1 MYNNFEQTSRS
12 IVSTEQKTKRFDA
25 FNRFQS
31 VKSVSAPLALSGL
44 TMPSDK
50 RLRRSSHRGLSISA
64 ITATTVAFIL
74 LAGWISATTLQAQSV
89 QPHILDLRNQARV
102 LDEWAVYRL
111 DNLVQPLMRREQI
124 DMWVLVAR
132 EYNEDPVLLTMLPAT
147 WQSSRRTT
155 ILVFFDPGEDQPLE
169 RFAVSRYDIGFF
181 ETQWF
186 VDQEPDQWKRFG
198 ELVAQ
203 RNPNRIG
210 VNISRNH
217 SQADGIAHTD
227 YQLLAGSLSTEL
239 RSRIVSAENLAIGW
253 LETRTPQEMTA
264 YRHVNRIAHSIID
277 EGLSEAVITPGI
289 TTTEDLQWWFRE
301 RIAALN
307 LIAWFHPSVQVIRR
321 EQSEHDGD
329 FSGAY
334 ARNVIQPGDI
344 IHMDL
349 GITYMRLS
357 TDTQRN
363 AYVLRPGETEP
374 PAGLQQALRIG
385 NRLQDILTS
394 EFRTGRTGNEIL
406 ASALATARA
415 EGINASIYTHPI
427 GYHGHAAGTTI
438 GLWDAQGGV
447 PGAGDYPLY
456 PNTAH
461 AIELNAE
468 VFIPEWNRNIRIMLE
483 EDALFDG
490 ETVHYIDGRRTSFYL
505 IPRVK

>member
-1 MYNNFEQTSRS
+1 MVLVVAWLTITQSLHAQTGS
-12 IVSTEQKTKRFDA
+12 
-25 FNRFQS
+25 
-31 VKSVSAPLALSGL
+31 
-44 TMPSDK
+44 
-50 RLRRSSHRGLSISA
+50 
-64 ITATTVAFIL
+64 
-74 LAGWISATTLQAQSV
+74 
-89 QPHILDLRNQARV
+89 PHILDLREQARV

-155 ILVFFDPGEDQPLE
+155 ILVFFDPGGDAPLE

-198 ELVAQ
+198 ELVAE

-210 VNISRNH
+210 INVSKHH
-217 SQADGIAHTD
+217 SLADGIAHTD
-227 YQLLAGSLSTEL
+227 YVHLTGSLAPEL
-239 RSRIVSAENLAIGW
+239 QSRVVSAENLAIGW
-253 LETRTPQEMTA
+253 LETRTPQEMTV
-264 YRHVNRIAHSIID
+264 YRQVNRIAHSIIE

-301 RIAALN
+301 RIASLN
-307 LIAWFHPSVQVIRR
+307 LYAWFHPTVQVIRSN
-321 EQSEHDGD
+321 QGEHDGD
-329 FSGAY
+329 FSGSY

-349 GITYMRLS
+349 GITYLRLS

-363 AYVLRPGETEP
+363 AYVLRPGETKP
-374 PAGLQQALRIG
+374 PAGLQEALRIG
-385 NRLQDILTS
+385 NRLQDILTA

-406 ASALATARA
+406 ASALDVARR
-415 EGINASIYTHPI
+415 EGINATIYTHPI

-461 AIELNAE
+461 SIELNAE
-468 VFIPEWNRNIRIMLE
+468 VFIPEWGRSIRIMLE

-490 ETVHYIDGRRTSFYL
+490 EKVWYIDGRKTSFYL